1 MTDHHLLEVCR
12 IELFWLIVANAVILG
27 EITLKGL
34 VVAHLVG
41 DDATVAQHTTLVHR
55 VLEHLLRQAVK
66 TCHRLGG
73 TLKTKRLRYREVG
86 IEYRHRVLLD
96 IDALQGASE
105 VLLTHLRLVATVIEK
120 AQ

>member
-1 MTDHHLLEVCR
+1 MANHHLLKICS
-12 IELFWLIVANAVILG
+12 IELVWLIVANAVILS
-27 EITLKGL
+27 EITHERL
-34 VVAHLVG
+34 VVAHFVG

-55 VLEHLLRQAVK
+55 VLKHLLGQAVK

-73 TLKTKRLRYREVG
+73 TLKTERLRYRKVG

-105 VLLTHLRLVATVIEK
+105 VLLTHLRLVATII
-120 AQ
+120 